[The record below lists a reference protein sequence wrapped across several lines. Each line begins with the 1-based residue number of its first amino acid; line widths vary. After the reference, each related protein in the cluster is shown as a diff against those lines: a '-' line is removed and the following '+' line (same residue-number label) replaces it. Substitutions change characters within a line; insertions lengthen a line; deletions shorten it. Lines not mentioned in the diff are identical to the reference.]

1 MGNKILIQGAG
12 YMSDNIINV
21 FKSTILII
29 RIMTLV
35 VLQFVFATLKAKL
48 EVVVMDIGLFIS
60 LTISLVLLW
69 SEYIVCIG
77 CLIGVSIRQDKE
89 QFDYLYKKYNTYF
102 NEVYLKL
109 DNGIRQLY
117 SIDQIVN
124 CKVNM

>member
-1 MGNKILIQGAG
+1 
-12 YMSDNIINV
+12 MSDNIINV